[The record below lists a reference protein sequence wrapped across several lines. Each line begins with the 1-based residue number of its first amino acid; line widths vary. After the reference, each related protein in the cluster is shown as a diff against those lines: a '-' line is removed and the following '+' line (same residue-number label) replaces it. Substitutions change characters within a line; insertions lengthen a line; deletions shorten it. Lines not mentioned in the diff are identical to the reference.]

1 MKREEAKAVLY
12 EWQKSMVEH
21 GVPIDTSKVQA
32 LRVAIEALSK
42 PNYESDTEVMLAVT
56 DRNKDKVVLWD
67 AFGEV
72 KYYPHGEINCVKCP
86 HYYETEDD
94 TGVHSHCGSHGRLI
108 DADALSKKLCE
119 TTIFIKDGEVFQRM
133 INDAPTIQADRP
145 HGEWIWDNNAVD
157 WNLGAWVCS
166 NCHARN
172 DNIPHSERIIPLR
185 WSGSKFCPNCG
196 ADMRKEKK

>member
-1 MKREEAKAVLY
+1 MKREEAKTVLY

-108 DADALSKKLCE
+108 DAGALEKELSKRWDISDDQDFCNKEVWDAL
-119 TTIFIKDGEVFQRM
+119 R
-133 INDAPTIQADRP
+133 NAPTVQADRP
-145 HGEWIWDNNAVD
+145 HGEWVD
-157 WNLGAWVCS
+157 KQTYNQEIDTYVSWIECSVCGCAPYYGLDS
-166 NCHARN
+166 QYN
-172 DNIPHSERIIPLR
+172 
-185 WSGSKFCPNCG
+185 FCPNCG
-196 ADMRKEKK
+196 ADMRKGKE